1 LKKPLFFEIKS
12 KKNIPMKKI
21 KTKDINPERLIT
33 KSRYAEKMGITPAAV
48 QKQIETGKLTI
59 IKANGAE
66 LIHE

>member
-1 LKKPLFFEIKS
+1 
-12 KKNIPMKKI
+12 MKKI